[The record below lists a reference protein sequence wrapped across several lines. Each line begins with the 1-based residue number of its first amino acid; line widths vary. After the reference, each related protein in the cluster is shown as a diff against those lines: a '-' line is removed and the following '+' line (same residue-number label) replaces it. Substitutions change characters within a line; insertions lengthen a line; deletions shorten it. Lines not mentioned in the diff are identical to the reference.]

1 MQGDDGMKKTFK
13 TLTSYFNYIGKLNI
27 QYTKERDAK
36 VRENLKKEI
45 EDLKKLGD
53 KKATTWA
60 EAAGLLDQVLYSVG
74 NVVSNNS
81 KEYAEKLNVL
91 VRALKNDN
99 MITPNTEDSI
109 LSQFKAI
116 EADAKKGYKINEK
129 DN

>member
-1 MQGDDGMKKTFK
+1 MKKTFK

-27 QYTKERDAK
+27 QYTKEKDAK

-60 EAAGLLDQVLYSVG
+60 EVAGLLDQVLYSVG

-81 KEYAEKLNVL
+81 NEYAEKLKVL

-99 MITPNTEDSI
+99 MITPNTEKSL

-116 EADAKKGYKINEK
+116 EADAKKGYKNEK

>member
-1 MQGDDGMKKTFK
+1 MQGDDGMKKAFK

-27 QYTKERDAK
+27 QYTKEKDAK
-36 VRENLKKEI
+36 IRENLKKEI
-45 EDLKKLGD
+45 EELKKLGG

-60 EAAGLLDQVLYSVG
+60 EAAGLLDQVLYTVG

-81 KEYAEKLNVL
+81 NEYAEKLNVL

-116 EADAKKGYKINEK
+116 EADAKKGYKNQ
-129 DN
+129 

>member
-1 MQGDDGMKKTFK
+1 MKKTFK

-27 QYTKERDAK
+27 QYMKEKDAK

-60 EAAGLLDQVLYSVG
+60 EAVDLLDQVLYSVG
-74 NVVSNNS
+74 NVVSSNNN
-81 KEYAEKLNVL
+81 EYAEKLNVL

-99 MITPNTEDSI
+99 MITPNTEKSL

-116 EADAKKGYKINEK
+116 EADAKKGYKDEK

>member
-1 MQGDDGMKKTFK
+1 MKKTFK

-27 QYTKERDAK
+27 QYMNEKDAK

-45 EDLKKLGD
+45 EDLKKLGG
-53 KKATTWA
+53 KKVATWA
-60 EAAGLLDQVLYSVG
+60 EAADLLDQALYSVG

-81 KEYAEKLNVL
+81 NEYAEKLNVL

-99 MITPNTEDSI
+99 MITPNTEKSL

-116 EADAKKGYKINEK
+116 EADAKRGYTNEK

>member
-27 QYTKERDAK
+27 QYTKEKDAK

-45 EDLKKLGD
+45 EELKKLGD

-60 EAAGLLDQVLYSVG
+60 EAAGLLDQVLYTVG

-81 KEYAEKLNVL
+81 NEYAEKLNVL

-116 EADAKKGYKINEK
+116 EADAKKGYKNQ
-129 DN
+129 

>member
-1 MQGDDGMKKTFK
+1 MKKTFK

-27 QYTKERDAK
+27 QYTKEKDAK

-45 EDLKKLGD
+45 EELKKLGD

-60 EAAGLLDQVLYSVG
+60 EAAGLLDQALYSVG

-81 KEYAEKLNVL
+81 NEYAEKLKVL

-99 MITPNTEDSI
+99 MITPNTEKSL

-116 EADAKKGYKINEK
+116 EADAKKGYKNEK

>member
-27 QYTKERDAK
+27 QYTKEKDAK

-45 EDLKKLGD
+45 EELKKLGG

-60 EAAGLLDQVLYSVG
+60 EAAGLLDQVLYTVG

-81 KEYAEKLNVL
+81 NEYAEKLNVL

>member
-1 MQGDDGMKKTFK
+1 MKKTFK

-27 QYTKERDAK
+27 QYTKEEDAK

-81 KEYAEKLNVL
+81 NEYAEKLKVL

-99 MITPNTEDSI
+99 MITPNTEKSL

-116 EADAKKGYKINEK
+116 EADAKKGYKNEK

>member
-1 MQGDDGMKKTFK
+1 MKKTFK

-27 QYTKERDAK
+27 QYTKEKDAK
-36 VRENLKKEI
+36 IRENLKKEI
-45 EDLKKLGD
+45 EELKKLGD

-60 EAAGLLDQVLYSVG
+60 EAAGLLDQALYSVG
-74 NVVSNNS
+74 NVVSSNS
-81 KEYAEKLNVL
+81 SEYAEKLKVL

-99 MITPNTEDSI
+99 MITPNTEKSL

-116 EADAKKGYKINEK
+116 EADAKKGYKNEK

>member
-1 MQGDDGMKKTFK
+1 MKTTFT

-27 QYTKERDAK
+27 QYMKEKDAK

-45 EDLKKLGD
+45 EDLKKLGG
-53 KKATTWA
+53 KKVATWS
-60 EAAGLLDQVLYSVG
+60 EAVDLLDQALYSVG
-74 NVVSNNS
+74 TVVFSNNN
-81 KEYAEKLNVL
+81 EYAEKLKVL

-99 MITPNTEDSI
+99 MITPNTEKSL

-116 EADAKKGYKINEK
+116 EADAKRGCKDEK

>member
-27 QYTKERDAK
+27 QYTKEKDAK

-45 EDLKKLGD
+45 EELKKLGGN
-53 KKATTWA
+53 KATTWA
-60 EAAGLLDQVLYSVG
+60 EAAGLLDQVLYTVG

-81 KEYAEKLNVL
+81 NEYAEKLNVL

-116 EADAKKGYKINEK
+116 EADAKKGYKNQ
-129 DN
+129 

>member
-1 MQGDDGMKKTFK
+1 MKKTFK

-27 QYTKERDAK
+27 QYTKEKDAK

-45 EDLKKLGD
+45 EELKKLGD

-81 KEYAEKLNVL
+81 NEYAEKLKVL

-99 MITPNTEDSI
+99 MITPNTEKSL

-116 EADAKKGYKINEK
+116 EADAKKGYKNEK

>member
-27 QYTKERDAK
+27 QYTKEKDAK

-45 EDLKKLGD
+45 EELKKLGG

-60 EAAGLLDQVLYSVG
+60 EAAGLLDQVLYTVG

-81 KEYAEKLNVL
+81 NEYAEKLNVL

-116 EADAKKGYKINEK
+116 EADAKKGYKNQ
-129 DN
+129 

>member
-1 MQGDDGMKKTFK
+1 MKGQAMKATFK

-27 QYTKERDAK
+27 QYAKEKDAK
-36 VRENLKKEI
+36 VRENIKKEI

-53 KKATTWA
+53 KKTTTWA
-60 EAAGLLDQVLYSVG
+60 EAVDLLDQVLYSVG
-74 NVVSNNS
+74 IVVSNNS
-81 KEYAEKLNVL
+81 NEYAEKLNVL

-99 MITPNTEDSI
+99 MITPNTEKSL

-116 EADAKKGYKINEK
+116 EADAKKGYKDEK

>member
-1 MQGDDGMKKTFK
+1 MKKTFK

-27 QYTKERDAK
+27 QYTKEKDAK
-36 VRENLKKEI
+36 VREHLKKEI

-81 KEYAEKLNVL
+81 NEYAEKLKVL

-99 MITPNTEDSI
+99 MITPNTEKSL

-116 EADAKKGYKINEK
+116 EADAKKGYKNEK

>member
-1 MQGDDGMKKTFK
+1 MKKTFK
-13 TLTSYFNYIGKLNI
+13 TLISYFNYIGKLNI
-27 QYTKERDAK
+27 QYAKEKDAK

-53 KKATTWA
+53 KKETTWA
-60 EAAGLLDQVLYSVG
+60 EAVDLLDQVLYSVG
-74 NVVSNNS
+74 IVVSNNS
-81 KEYAEKLNVL
+81 NEYAEKLNVL

-99 MITPNTEDSI
+99 MITPNTEKSL

-116 EADAKKGYKINEK
+116 EADAKKGYKDEK

>member
-1 MQGDDGMKKTFK
+1 MKTTFK

-27 QYTKERDAK
+27 QYMKEKDAK

-45 EDLKKLGD
+45 EDLKKLGN

-60 EAAGLLDQVLYSVG
+60 EAVDLLDQVLYSVG
-74 NVVSNNS
+74 NVVSSNNN
-81 KEYAEKLNVL
+81 EYAEKLNVL

-99 MITPNTEDSI
+99 MITPNTEKSL

-116 EADAKKGYKINEK
+116 EADAKKGYKDEK

>member
-27 QYTKERDAK
+27 QYTKEKDAK

-45 EDLKKLGD
+45 EELKKLGD

-60 EAAGLLDQVLYSVG
+60 EAAGLLDQVLYTVG

-81 KEYAEKLNVL
+81 NEYAEKLNVL

>member
-1 MQGDDGMKKTFK
+1 MKTTFK

-27 QYTKERDAK
+27 QYMKEDDAK

-53 KKATTWA
+53 KKTTTWA
-60 EAAGLLDQVLYSVG
+60 EAVDLLDQALYSVG
-74 NVVSNNS
+74 NVVSSNKN
-81 KEYAEKLNVL
+81 EYAEKLNVL

-99 MITPNTEDSI
+99 MITPNTEKSL

-116 EADAKKGYKINEK
+116 EADAKKGYKDEK

>member
-1 MQGDDGMKKTFK
+1 MKKTFK

-27 QYTKERDAK
+27 QYTKEKDAK

-45 EDLKKLGD
+45 EELKKLGD

-60 EAAGLLDQVLYSVG
+60 EAVGLLDQVLYSVG
-74 NVVSNNS
+74 NVVSSNS
-81 KEYAEKLNVL
+81 NEYAEKLNVL

-99 MITPNTEDSI
+99 MITPNTEKSL

-116 EADAKKGYKINEK
+116 EADSKKGYKNEK

>member
-1 MQGDDGMKKTFK
+1 MKKTFK

-27 QYTKERDAK
+27 QYMKEKDAK
-36 VRENLKKEI
+36 VKENLKKEI
-45 EDLKKLGD
+45 EDLKKLGN

-60 EAAGLLDQVLYSVG
+60 EAVDLLDQVLYSVG
-74 NVVSNNS
+74 NVVSSNNN
-81 KEYAEKLNVL
+81 EYAEKLNVL

-99 MITPNTEDSI
+99 MITPNTEKSL

-116 EADAKKGYKINEK
+116 EADAKKGYKDEK

>member
-1 MQGDDGMKKTFK
+1 MKTTFK

-27 QYTKERDAK
+27 QYMKEKDAK

-60 EAAGLLDQVLYSVG
+60 EAVDLLDQVLYSVG
-74 NVVSNNS
+74 NVVSSNNN
-81 KEYAEKLNVL
+81 EYAEKLNVL

-99 MITPNTEDSI
+99 MITPNTEKSL

-116 EADAKKGYKINEK
+116 EADAKKGYKDEK

>member
-27 QYTKERDAK
+27 QYTKEKDAK

-45 EDLKKLGD
+45 EELKKLGGN
-53 KKATTWA
+53 KTTTWA
-60 EAAGLLDQVLYSVG
+60 EAAGLLDQVLYTVG

-81 KEYAEKLNVL
+81 NEYAEKLNVL

-116 EADAKKGYKINEK
+116 EADAKKGYKNQ
-129 DN
+129 

>member
-1 MQGDDGMKKTFK
+1 MKKTFK

-27 QYTKERDAK
+27 QYTKEKDAK

-81 KEYAEKLNVL
+81 NEYAEKLKVL

-99 MITPNTEDSI
+99 MITPNTEKSL

-116 EADAKKGYKINEK
+116 EADAKKGYKNEK

>member
-27 QYTKERDAK
+27 QYTKEKDAK

-45 EDLKKLGD
+45 EELKKLGA

-60 EAAGLLDQVLYSVG
+60 EAAGLLDQVLYTVG

-81 KEYAEKLNVL
+81 NEYAEKLNVL

-116 EADAKKGYKINEK
+116 EADAKKGYKNQ
-129 DN
+129 

>member
-1 MQGDDGMKKTFK
+1 MQGEDGMKKTFK

-27 QYTKERDAK
+27 QYTKEKDAK
-36 VRENLKKEI
+36 IRENLKKEI
-45 EDLKKLGD
+45 EELKKLGG

-60 EAAGLLDQVLYSVG
+60 EAAGLLDQVLYTVG

-81 KEYAEKLNVL
+81 NEYAEKLNVL

-116 EADAKKGYKINEK
+116 EADAKKGYKNQ
-129 DN
+129 

>member
-1 MQGDDGMKKTFK
+1 MQGDDGMKKAFK

-27 QYTKERDAK
+27 QYTKEKDAK

-45 EDLKKLGD
+45 EELKKLGG

-60 EAAGLLDQVLYSVG
+60 EAAGLLDQVLYTVG

-81 KEYAEKLNVL
+81 NEYAEKLNVL

-116 EADAKKGYKINEK
+116 EADAKKGYKNQ
-129 DN
+129 

>member
-1 MQGDDGMKKTFK
+1 MKTTFK

-27 QYTKERDAK
+27 QYMKEKDAR

-45 EDLKKLGD
+45 EDLKKLGN

-60 EAAGLLDQVLYSVG
+60 EAVDLLDQVLYSVG
-74 NVVSNNS
+74 NVVSSNNN
-81 KEYAEKLNVL
+81 EYAEKLNVL

-99 MITPNTEDSI
+99 MITPNTEKSL

-116 EADAKKGYKINEK
+116 EADAKKGYKDEK

>member
-1 MQGDDGMKKTFK
+1 MKKTFK

-27 QYTKERDAK
+27 QYTKEKDAK

-81 KEYAEKLNVL
+81 NEYAEKLKVL

-99 MITPNTEDSI
+99 MITPNTEESL

-116 EADAKKGYKINEK
+116 EADAKKGYKNEK

>member
-1 MQGDDGMKKTFK
+1 MKTTFT

-27 QYTKERDAK
+27 QYMKEKDAK

-45 EDLKKLGD
+45 EDLKKLGG
-53 KKATTWA
+53 KKVATWS
-60 EAAGLLDQVLYSVG
+60 EAVDLLDQALYSVG
-74 NVVSNNS
+74 TVVSSNNN
-81 KEYAEKLNVL
+81 EYAEKLNVL

-99 MITPNTEDSI
+99 MITPNTEKSL

-116 EADAKKGYKINEK
+116 EADAKRGCKDEK

>member
-1 MQGDDGMKKTFK
+1 MKTTFK

-27 QYTKERDAK
+27 QYMKEKDAK
-36 VRENLKKEI
+36 VKENLKKEI
-45 EDLKKLGD
+45 EDLKKLGN

-60 EAAGLLDQVLYSVG
+60 EAVDLLDQVLYSVG
-74 NVVSNNS
+74 NVVSSNNN
-81 KEYAEKLNVL
+81 EYAEKLNVL

-99 MITPNTEDSI
+99 MITPNTEKSL

-116 EADAKKGYKINEK
+116 EADAKKGYKDEK

>member
-1 MQGDDGMKKTFK
+1 MKKTFK

-27 QYTKERDAK
+27 QYMKEKDAK

-60 EAAGLLDQVLYSVG
+60 EAVDLLDQVLYSVG
-74 NVVSNNS
+74 NVVSSNNN
-81 KEYAEKLNVL
+81 EYAEKLNVL

-99 MITPNTEDSI
+99 MITPNTEESL

-116 EADAKKGYKINEK
+116 EADAKKGYKDEK

>member
-1 MQGDDGMKKTFK
+1 MKTTFK

-27 QYTKERDAK
+27 QYMKEKDAK

-53 KKATTWA
+53 KKVTTWA

-74 NVVSNNS
+74 NVVSSNNN
-81 KEYAEKLNVL
+81 EYAEKLNVL

-99 MITPNTEDSI
+99 MITPNTEKSL

-116 EADAKKGYKINEK
+116 EADAKKGYKNEK

>member
-1 MQGDDGMKKTFK
+1 MKKTFK

-27 QYTKERDAK
+27 QYMKEKDAK

-60 EAAGLLDQVLYSVG
+60 EAVDLLDQVLYSVG
-74 NVVSNNS
+74 NVVSSNNN
-81 KEYAEKLNVL
+81 EYAEKLNVL
-91 VRALKNDN
+91 VRALNNDN
-99 MITPNTEDSI
+99 MITPNTEKSL

-116 EADAKKGYKINEK
+116 EADAKKGYKDEK